1 MARGERVP
9 ELDVLRFC
17 AAASVVLFHFYVLLP
32 GDTAGQRALV
42 SVARFG
48 FLGVPLF
55 FMISGFVILW
65 TAFNKSPR
73 DFVLA
78 RFTRLYPTYWVCMLI
93 TSGVLILAGDVVPW
107 KRIAANLTMVQH
119 LFGFSSID
127 PVYWTL
133 FIELKFY
140 ALVLALLV
148 CRQLRHVE
156 RWLGCWLGLSVLSLI
171 ASHWRSG
178 PVPGLDTVVFEGSAA
193 YFASGCYAY
202 LIRTQGGARQRWIGF
217 GVSAVAGVFAALHI
231 RFAYPDARDTDWQTV
246 TEVVGI
252 MVVAYGAIMAIT
264 LRVWRL
270 PVSPIWYW
278 LGSLTYP
285 LYLLHA
291 MAGTQLARMLP
302 ATWGVWSRIGVAL
315 AAVFAVTTLLA
326 MTIEQRGCNALYR
339 LLSRRGRAA
348 PSAAVVAYADVGYS
362 APSTRNQSTSA

>member
-32 GDTAGQRALV
+32 GDTAFQRAIVDV
-42 SVARFG
+42 SRFG

-78 RFTRLYPTYWVCMLI
+78 RFTRLYPTYWICMLI
-93 TSGVLILAGDVVPW
+93 TSGVLILAGSVVPW
-107 KRIAANLTMVQH
+107 KRIVANLTMVQH
-119 LFGFSSID
+119 LFGFKAVD

-140 ALVLALLV
+140 ALVLALLL

-156 RWLGCWLGLSVLSLI
+156 RWLGCWLGLSVLSLV

-178 PVPGLDTVVFEGSAA
+178 PVPALDTVVFEGSAA
-193 YFASGCYAY
+193 FFASGCYAY
-202 LIRTQGGARQRWIGF
+202 LIRTQGASRQRWTGF
-217 GVSAVAGVFAALHI
+217 GVSAVAGVFAALHM
-231 RFAYPDARDTDWQTV
+231 RFAYPDAGDSDWRTIAG
-246 TEVVGI
+246 VVGI
-252 MVVAYGAIMAIT
+252 MVVSYGAIIAIM
-264 LRVWRL
+264 LRSWSL
-270 PVSPIWYW
+270 PASPVWYW

-291 MAGTQLARMLP
+291 MAGTEVARMLP

-315 AAVFAVTTLLA
+315 AAVFAVTIALA

-339 LLSRRGRAA
+339 LLTRRGARTQGYGV
-348 PSAAVVAYADVGYS
+348 PSI
-362 APSTRNQSTSA
+362 RNQSTSA